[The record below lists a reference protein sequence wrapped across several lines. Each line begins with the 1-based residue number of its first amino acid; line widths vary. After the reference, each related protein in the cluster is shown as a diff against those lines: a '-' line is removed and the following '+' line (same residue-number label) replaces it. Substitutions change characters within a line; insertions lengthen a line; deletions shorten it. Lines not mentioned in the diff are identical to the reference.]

1 MNILVRKY
9 FHVSIILLIIFQVT
23 AVQADEEADTSPYG
37 VIDLKS
43 IIEQLPELSGKI
55 IVDERLLDGEN
66 NGIRVFRLYKPVPAH
81 FHEKSDTII
90 YLLEGE
96 VDVAI
101 DNRPAQRVKPGTV
114 LHWKRG
120 ITHAVPELH
129 DRTATFLAIDVP
141 ARDPADAV
149 FIEGNDVEFLD

>member
-1 MNILVRKY
+1 MNIQDCKY
-9 FHVSIILLIIFQVT
+9 SPLTFVLLIIISVVSAAQANEVT
-23 AVQADEEADTSPYG
+23 DTSPYG
-37 VIDLKS
+37 VINLKS
-43 IIEQLPELSGKI
+43 IIEQLPETSEKI

-101 DNRPAQRVKPGTV
+101 DNRSAQRIKPGMV

-120 ITHAVPELH
+120 ITHAIPEIH
-129 DRTATFLAIDVP
+129 GEPPRSWP
-141 ARDPADAV
+141 
-149 FIEGNDVEFLD
+149 